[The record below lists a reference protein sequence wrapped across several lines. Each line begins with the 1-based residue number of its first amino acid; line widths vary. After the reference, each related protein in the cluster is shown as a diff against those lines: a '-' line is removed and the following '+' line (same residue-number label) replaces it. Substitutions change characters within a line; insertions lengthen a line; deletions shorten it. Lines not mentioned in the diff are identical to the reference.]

1 MSGGKN
7 CFQSNILSAIVV
19 AQGNDK
25 DPCSQ
30 YVRLEVRDLFI
41 FAHPWLKRRLWRG
54 KNARECLGKHLSNL
68 FPRWYSA
75 RDLTIMCRTEQN
87 VPSAGV
93 MLWWPASELHP

>member
-54 KNARECLGKHLSNL
+54 QKRKRVSRETSEQFVPALVLRTRSDNHVQNGTECS
-68 FPRWYSA
+68 FRWCDA
-75 RDLTIMCRTEQN
+75 VVACE
-87 VPSAGV
+87 
-93 MLWWPASELHP
+93 